1 MTDHWKKMRGKNRRI
16 EITDA
21 MRMHLSKDNGQ
32 MTITDLA
39 KRSGL
44 PYGLVYNIVL
54 RRVNSISVRHFRR
67 LFQTPVPQQ
76 HPEKV
81 DGTYF
86 RKMAELWL
94 YLNRGETKS
103 SLYFGLFG
111 SRPPKKVDYRIF
123 SGKIRTIDRDLELM
137 MERKFL
143 ESGVDRTMI
152 EQWIDELDGK
162 KLKRADRIPYGKV
175 RPLLLFL
182 RDKMAINPTFLLN
195 QFFDRYES
203 GELKTVSRR
212 IYERARD
219 YRANA
224 EKALSTADKYAI
236 ERVKEEIYGIKKG
249 YTLYARVE
257 QELQFLKQY
266 ARKSP
271 KYYLGRSTYMYRKGG
286 CRRIPTWRAVEILN
300 DCEALIKTRT
310 DLPLESLP
318 TRCRQQRIAHLIA
331 LLLSR
336 AADLLSK
343 EDGIAL
349 EKSIL
354 SPSLPTDEYKNDDH
368 GFTRFDRVPKTLGMK
383 KPAFDLMV
391 AKNCEIF
398 RKVGTYAQRWYLS
411 DRYLKELTRNPYFK
425 LITTKYEKM
434 AGRLAREKPTNQ
446 CLY

>member
-1 MTDHWKKMRGKNRRI
+1 MTDHWKKMRGKPRRI
-16 EITDA
+16 EITDE
-21 MRMHLSKDNGQ
+21 MRMHLSKDNEQ
-32 MTITDLA
+32 ITLTDLA
-39 KRSGL
+39 RRSGL
-44 PYGLVYNIVL
+44 PYGVVYNIVHK
-54 RRVNSISVRHFRR
+54 RVNSISVRHFRK
-67 LFQTPVPQQ
+67 LFQTSVPQKL
-76 HPEKV
+76 PEKV

-86 RKMAELWL
+86 RKMVDLWL
-94 YLNRGETKS
+94 YLNRGATKS
-103 SLYFGLFG
+103 NLYLGFFG
-111 SRPPKKVDYRIF
+111 SRFPEKMDYRIF
-123 SGKIRTIDRDLELM
+123 SGKIRTIDAGLELM

-143 ESGVDRTMI
+143 ESGVDRTML
-152 EQWIDELDGK
+152 EQWIDEFDRIEK
-162 KLKRADRIPYGKV
+162 TDRIPYGRV
-175 RPLLLFL
+175 RPILLFL
-182 RDKMAINPTFLLN
+182 RDRMAINPTFLLN

-212 IYERARD
+212 IYERARN
-219 YRANA
+219 YKAKA
-224 EKALSTADKYAI
+224 EKALSTDDKYEI
-236 ERVKEEIYGIKKG
+236 ERVKEEIYGTKKG
-249 YTLYARVE
+249 YTLYARIE

-271 KYYLGRSTYMYRKGG
+271 KYYLGRGTYMYRKGG
-286 CRRIPTWRAVEILN
+286 CKRIPTWRAANILN

-310 DLPLESLP
+310 DLPLKRLP
-318 TRCRQQRIAHLIA
+318 TRFKQQRIGQLIA

-343 EDGIAL
+343 DDGIAL

-398 RKVGTYAQRWYLS
+398 RKVGTYARRWYLS
-411 DRYLKELTRNPYFK
+411 DLYLKELARNPYFN

-434 AGRLAREKPTNQ
+434 AGRLARAKPTNQ
-446 CLY
+446 CMY